1 MRNLRVTVLTAVFLL
16 SGLSCQ
22 RDSQD
27 QHRGDPLVLNHTSRT
42 TVAVKIPKQNDIE
55 RAAFWKARGFKFDP
69 KQMSAKEMNEK
80 VKELDPVV
88 YWKAEGFVYDPKANI
103 LIKIPKRD
111 YNPLDAEVIELGIRL
126 EGEQPDSNSANVE
139 QTVASLKVDLGQIS
153 AKEWDEEVKMK
164 AATRLE
170 VFGKALAGVDSLWL
184 TVSLSEGSIEKPGL
198 WTSEGITQ
206 AQVKREIELALVSAG
221 LKVAPAGPSV
231 SGLVLSA
238 YSVDQFNG
246 NYLITVEIQLLDQV
260 YIVNRGITTSAVT
273 WRDEEFVS
281 YNGRLDSS
289 DRRHF
294 VDNPRQLIRRCV
306 NGFINDWIAANE
318 NGVPEEPEKMRV
330 VMNKL

>member
-22 RDSQD
+22 RESQD

-184 TVSLSEGSIEKPGL
+184 TVSLSEGSIEKPSL